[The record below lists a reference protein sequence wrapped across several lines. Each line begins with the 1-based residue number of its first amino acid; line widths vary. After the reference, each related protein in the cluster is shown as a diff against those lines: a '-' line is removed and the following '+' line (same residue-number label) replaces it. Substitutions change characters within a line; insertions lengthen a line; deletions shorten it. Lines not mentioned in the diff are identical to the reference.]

1 MTLSKQEL
9 DALIERTKETETWSQ
24 YELEII
30 RFIRSEYLRGDTDSC
45 KGFFTELFD
54 HIDHK
59 KASLM
64 ALFLELFP
72 ETLK

>member
-30 RFIRSEYLRGDTDSC
+30 RFIRSEYLRGDTDS
-45 KGFFTELFD
+45 
-54 HIDHK
+54 
-59 KASLM
+59 
-64 ALFLELFP
+64 
-72 ETLK
+72 